1 MRVVTVRADGRT
13 HAGRVEDDQV
23 VLLPPRDVGELLA
36 ADSDWR
42 RTAADGSTAWVNWST
57 SASRSL
63 HI

>member
-36 ADSDWR
+36 ADSTGAERPPTGR
-42 RTAADGSTAWVNWST
+42 RPG
-57 SASRSL
+57 
-63 HI
+63 